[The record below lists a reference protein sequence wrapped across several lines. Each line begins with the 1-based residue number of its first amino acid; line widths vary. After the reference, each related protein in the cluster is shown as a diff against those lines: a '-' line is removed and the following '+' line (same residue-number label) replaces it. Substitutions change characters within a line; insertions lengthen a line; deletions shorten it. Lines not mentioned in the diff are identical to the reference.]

1 MNLVKKIQSIN
12 LEKANL
18 YAFLLHFLSALG
30 LAIYFGVKTGD
41 IQFNTKLYGY
51 DIINYDENT
60 FELTFSEDPNNF
72 KVPGVALKVLVVL
85 IFFITAMF
93 HIFYYKNKTFYLSEI
108 YNGRNRIRW
117 LEYGITS
124 TLMIFVLCVIS
135 GVKQYF
141 AVLLICFLNIC
152 MLSFGYF
159 LEMSEKLEV
168 KIVCLVLGF
177 FALTGIFGV
186 LFGNFFP
193 NLDAAKRDNYD
204 IPEWVKGV
212 LAPMILW
219 WISFGVV
226 AVLNTR
232 AFGKKNY
239 DFMRYEKYYIILS
252 YLSKAF
258 MGYYLAFGLTR
269 KKAEKS

>member
-1 MNLVKKIQSIN
+1 MNLVKKIQAIN

-51 DIINYDENT
+51 DIINYDEDT

-152 MLSFGYF
+152 M
-159 LEMSEKLEV
+159 
-168 KIVCLVLGF
+168 
-177 FALTGIFGV
+177 
-186 LFGNFFP
+186 
-193 NLDAAKRDNYD
+193 
-204 IPEWVKGV
+204 
-212 LAPMILW
+212 
-219 WISFGVV
+219 
-226 AVLNTR
+226 
-232 AFGKKNY
+232 
-239 DFMRYEKYYIILS
+239 II
-252 YLSKAF
+252 
-258 MGYYLAFGLTR
+258 
-269 KKAEKS
+269 